1 MATKS
6 KMELVLELHDRMTS
20 GLEKAK
26 AAVSKNTAEMKSKVS
41 ALKQSVVGNFNEIKE
56 AFPAIGKAVEMLKNP
71 FVAAA
76 AVVTGLC
83 VAFGKLKDYAGQ
95 AIEAYKA
102 QSVAETQLAAVMKLT
117 MNATEAEIQSI
128 KELAGEQQR
137 LGVVGD
143 EVQLAGAKELG
154 TYLTKADS
162 LKQLMP
168 VMNDMVAHQYGL
180 NATQEQ
186 AVQIATMLGKV
197 MNGEVGALKRYGY
210 EFDENQKK
218 ILETGTES
226 QRLATL
232 VDVVSESVGGL
243 NEALAQTPEGQM
255 KQIENSMGDLDERF
269 GAVAINAKMAFLPF
283 YETIA
288 AIKEHLVS
296 FFERNREAISSFI
309 SAVAEKLSALMQFIF
324 SLAKVVKDVVAFMWD
339 WKEVLIAV
347 AGAFALANG
356 QAILH
361 AASVGLAT
369 IAEGA
374 LTAAQWLLNVAMSAN
389 PIGIIITVIGVLIGI
404 IVHLCR
410 KFQGWSTVWNAV
422 KTFLVNSFK
431 QFVANWK
438 FGFDE
443 IVFAVKIVWARIKAF
458 GEHAAALFDKVGRAI
473 KAALSFNFSEA
484 KEIMKEQVT
493 TDADKEIDRLKQ
505 ERDENRKKYANETMQ
520 RVKETKDAWKNISLT
535 KKEDK
540 EESSASASSA
550 LSPSGGGAGAPG
562 MAEAGGGGAGS
573 GDATGSVVGSAK
585 QIRNI
590 TINID
595 SFIKGGINTTN
606 TEMQHMSGT
615 EISQYLEEMFM
626 RMIRNAETSY

>member
-1 MATKS
+1 
-6 KMELVLELHDRMTS
+6 MELVLELHDRMTS

-128 KELAGEQQR
+128 KELASEQQR

-243 NEALAQTPEGQM
+243 NEALAQTP
-255 KQIENSMGDLDERF
+255 
-269 GAVAINAKMAFLPF
+269 PF

-309 SAVAEKLSALMQFIF
+309 SAVAEKLSALTQFIF

>member
-128 KELAGEQQR
+128 KELASEQQR

-243 NEALAQTPEGQM
+243 NEALAQTP
-255 KQIENSMGDLDERF
+255 
-269 GAVAINAKMAFLPF
+269 PF

-309 SAVAEKLSALMQFIF
+309 SAVAEKLSALTQFIF